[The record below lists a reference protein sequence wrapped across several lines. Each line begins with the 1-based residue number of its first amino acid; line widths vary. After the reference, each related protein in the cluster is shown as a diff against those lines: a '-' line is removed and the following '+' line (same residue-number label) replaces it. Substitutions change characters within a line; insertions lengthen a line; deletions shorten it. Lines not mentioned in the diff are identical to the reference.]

1 MRVLYAESNI
11 KISDFV
17 ISVLKHHHIDYVL
30 CPDLVSLET
39 AWNSETNIS
48 SVITHAVMGERDMF
62 SYVFYLMRKHKKSY
76 PVISYSDTDIISN
89 AMRAA
94 QSGIYHFMPLPFS
107 PVELIDILDI
117 LKNPALQS
125 FEKKYPPSK
134 KTISSAVPSAVPS
147 ATSGGL
153 SDMFDTMLRQY
164 FHAHQ
169 GALPPSGLYA
179 RILPE
184 IERPLIK
191 LCLEYTGGNRLKTAD
206 LLGLNR
212 NTLRKKMTELGL

>member
-1 MRVLYAESNI
+1 MRILYAESNV

-17 ISVLKHHHIDYVL
+17 VSVLKHHQIDYVL
-30 CPDLVSLET
+30 CNDLLSLET
-39 AWNSETNIS
+39 AWHTETNIS
-48 SVITHAVMGERDMF
+48 AVITHAVINERDMF
-62 SYVFYLMRKHKKSY
+62 SYVFYLMRKHKKTY

-107 PVELIDILDI
+107 PAELVDILDI

-125 FEKKYPPSK
+125 FEKKYLPLK
-134 KTISSAVPSAVPS
+134 KTISSAVPSAPY
-147 ATSGGL
+147 GGL
-153 SDMFDTMLRQY
+153 SNMFDIMLRQY

-169 GALPPSGLYA
+169 GALPPDGLYA